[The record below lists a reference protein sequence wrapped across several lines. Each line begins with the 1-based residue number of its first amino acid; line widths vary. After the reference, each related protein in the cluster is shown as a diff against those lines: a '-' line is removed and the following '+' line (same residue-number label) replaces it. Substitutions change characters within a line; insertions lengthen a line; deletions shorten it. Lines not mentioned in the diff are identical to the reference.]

1 MKKVDATSVATITR
15 RKNSVYLHCDE
26 SIFLSYLFI
35 PTIIIGGMIGTFGTA
50 ILQLPVEGGYKG
62 GSLKVGSEEKS
73 GLLFENH
80 QNSDA
85 RFYLSAFYGSF
96 EYFVMPIT
104 QGWQLTLV
112 FDLVWTNTKIVKPYD
127 TSVSLAA
134 LREIENATNQW
145 ITLNKDN
152 SSMEISKQPS
162 AKNEFED
169 ASSPKPSK
177 IISNESDDGRHNS
190 KKLNHYP

>member
-80 QNSDA
+80 QN
-85 RFYLSAFYGSF
+85 
-96 EYFVMPIT
+96 
-104 QGWQLTLV
+104 
-112 FDLVWTNTKIVKPYD
+112 K
-127 TSVSLAA
+127 
-134 LREIENATNQW
+134 
-145 ITLNKDN
+145 
-152 SSMEISKQPS
+152 
-162 AKNEFED
+162 
-169 ASSPKPSK
+169 
-177 IISNESDDGRHNS
+177 
-190 KKLNHYP
+190 